1 MSTVKGVDISSWQHL
16 GGGGIDWEKVHE
28 AGVEFVL
35 VKATQGDG
43 YTNPW
48 LTRDLDDARAEGL
61 LVGAY
66 HFAETGVDGKAQ
78 GEAFVSAVM
87 GQALDLGAWIDW
99 EVGPLADYEVGSLYT
114 PMLEAIE
121 AARRPCGLY
130 VDDSWRETFAR
141 LALPIRRLWL
151 AAPSGVPTGVR
162 PMIVQTGSGTV
173 DGIAGP
179 VDLDVLVS
187 GRGVNLP
194 TAPRP
199 RPAPVPL
206 DPRPDHERAK
216 EMASDIVEAARALA
230 GMGPKGLEE
239 ITEAHVAPVEE
250 PPARPEG

>member
-1 MSTVKGVDISSWQHL
+1 VSEARCIDVSSWQHP
-16 GGGGIDWEKVHE
+16 GGAPIDWAKVQG
-28 AGVEFVL
+28 AGIVGVL

-43 YTNPW
+43 YVNPW
-48 LTRDLDDARAEGL
+48 LHTDLEDARAEGL

-66 HFAETGVDGKAQ
+66 HFAETGVDGGAQ
-78 GEAFVSAVM
+78 GAHLVSALM
-87 GQALDLGAWIDW
+87 GQVLDLGAWIDW

-151 AAPSGVPTGVR
+151 AAPDGVPAGVR

-179 VDLDVLVS
+179 VDMDALVS

-199 RPAPVPL
+199 RPVAAPV
-206 DPRPDHERAK
+206 DARPDDERA
-216 EMASDIVEAARALA
+216 EEA
-230 GMGPKGLEE
+230 
-239 ITEAHVAPVEE
+239 TEAHIAPVAE
-250 PPARPEG
+250 PPAVPEA